1 MSEIL
6 REKQKAE
13 ALKRMRLMGLREDFI
28 HDFEENGKVHICTF
42 QKTYPE
48 LSAEDT
54 EMVRQFEQKHHA
66 LVYLILRVH
75 TILGDLDSLRCAVR
89 ERGGSGFVFFNNY
102 VRHYPMGDRKVEKFT
117 PAEGIEFPDFTLKNG
132 QYCIFPFGMDVGGAL
147 LRSAEATP
155 FCVLNGTDYV
165 FWAYEG
171 QGSLQTEGTPRGKLI
186 VLSKEEALGSVC
198 CDFDGA
204 DRLFCSESEVYAE
217 EGKVVMLCERDAR
230 LKIYPAPAKAP
241 CGFRETGREG
251 VFTVYEKAV
260 RPSLFSVSVRR
271 GGAGEKY
278 RDFELEVSVAE
289 DYPHTAWL
297 EIGYEGDRLEIFLDG
312 EKVADD
318 FYTGVP
324 YAFGLRDYGFPSRI
338 SVRVWEMR
346 QDAFI
351 YTERKPLF
359 EEGKACRL
367 NSVRVRSQA
376 RVLVCPNKT

>member
-1 MSEIL
+1 MRRRAVAEKGVDVSRL
-6 REKQKAE
+6 RQKPGKTAVTQVLLE
-13 ALKRMRLMGLREDFI
+13 DGDRVLGDYDEGVLADYRLSPEDL
-28 HDFEENGKVHICTF
+28 DFLQGFDVVVCDLWGKVGGQF
-42 QKTYPE
+42 RE
-48 LSAEDT
+48 LQA
-54 EMVRQFEQKHHA
+54 
-66 LVYLILRVH
+66 
-75 TILGDLDSLRCAVR
+75 
-89 ERGGSGFVFFNNY
+89 RGV
-102 VRHYPMGDRKVEKFT
+102 PT
-117 PAEGIEFPDFTLKNG
+117 A
-132 QYCIFPFGMDVGGAL
+132 
-147 LRSAEATP
+147 
-155 FCVLNGTDYV
+155 
-165 FWAYEG
+165 
-171 QGSLQTEGTPRGKLI
+171 
-186 VLSKEEALGSVC
+186 
-198 CDFDGA
+198 FDGA

-359 EEGKACRL
+359 EEGKACRYDIRTCI
-367 NSVRVRSQA
+367 SA
-376 RVLVCPNKT
+376 RYLPAKGVHVA